1 MNHFFFFSARCLY
14 ELKDVPVDHSIF
26 DHYYEIESKQWKAF
40 VKHPD
45 SDSKS
50 VLQQHMKQEI
60 MAKTLIKNLVS
71 VDIQVILHYALP
83 FLANLLFFEPSLGP
97 WRSRQNLHAEFLA
110 QSLQGAQ
117 FLGPLHS
124 LLVSPEDDSVYREVH
139 EQKRGRCVSWGSR
152 CGHKRK
158 MHVKSFISLP
168 GGQEPEH

>member
-1 MNHFFFFSARCLY
+1 M
-14 ELKDVPVDHSIF
+14 KDVPVDHSIF

-71 VDIQVILHYALP
+71 VDIQVILHYSQP
-83 FLANLLFFEPSLGP
+83 FLANLFIFEPFLGP
-97 WRSRQNLHAEFLA
+97 WRCRQNLDAEFLA
-110 QSLQGAQ
+110 QSFQGAQ
-117 FLGPLHS
+117 LLGSLNS

-152 CGHKRK
+152 CGRDISGKC
-158 MHVKSFISLP
+158 MLNLSFLYQGAKSP
-168 GGQEPEH
+168 NT